1 MSEKNRVQVLQKAIA
16 VLEDLSNRP
25 EPVGLTE
32 IANATKLSKT
42 TAYRILATFVDSNIL
57 IKDPSGRYQ
66 IGPAVVKWSAS
77 YNKRSGLLEM
87 SRDILEIMRDYSG
100 ETIHLF
106 VFESGRAYYLEKLE
120 SPSPLLMRSK
130 VGAELPLYSTAGG
143 KAILSALP
151 AGQVEIYLER
161 TPLESRTANT
171 ITDPKELLNLLKIY
185 KTRGYSEENQENE
198 EGIRCVAAPIVD
210 RNGFPLGAVSVS
222 APAYR
227 FDDKQAALVGR
238 KLAQE
243 TAKISLRINRRH
255 LETTKEGW

>member
-57 IKDPSGRYQ
+57 IKDPYGRYQ

-106 VFESGRAYYLEKLE
+106 VFE
-120 SPSPLLMRSK
+120 
-130 VGAELPLYSTAGG
+130 
-143 KAILSALP
+143 
-151 AGQVEIYLER
+151 QV
-161 TPLESRTANT
+161 
-171 ITDPKELLNLLKIY
+171 
-185 KTRGYSEENQENE
+185 
-198 EGIRCVAAPIVD
+198 RC
-210 RNGFPLGAVSVS
+210 
-222 APAYR
+222 
-227 FDDKQAALVGR
+227 
-238 KLAQE
+238 
-243 TAKISLRINRRH
+243 
-255 LETTKEGW
+255 

>member
-16 VLEDLSNRP
+16 VLEDLSDRR

-32 IANATKLSKT
+32 VAKATELSKT
-42 TAYRILATFVDSNIL
+42 TAYRILSTFVESNIL
-57 IKDPSGRYQ
+57 MKDIHGRYQ
-66 IGPAVVKWSAS
+66 IGPAVVKWAAT
-77 YNKRSGLLEM
+77 YNRRSGLLEM
-87 SRDILEIMRDYSG
+87 SRDVLEIMRDYSG

-106 VFESGRAYYLEKLE
+106 VFENGRAYYLEKLE
-120 SPSPLLMRSK
+120 SPSPLVMRSK

-151 AGQVEIYLER
+151 LER
-161 TPLESRTANT
+161 IESYLKKTVLIERTTNT
-171 ITDPKELLNLLKIY
+171 ITDPEELIQQLKIY

-198 EGIRCVAAPIVD
+198 EGIRCVAVPIVD
-210 RNGFPLGAVSVS
+210 SNGFPLGAVSVS

-227 FDDKQAALVGR
+227 FDDKKAVVLGR

-255 LETTKEGW
+255 LETIKEGF